1 MGTVSGD
8 NWEII
13 FLKKESGNALD
24 VLVVRQCDILTSSQF
39 QLEIIRNNWQHLL
52 HQGKTYQGKTGS
64 GLSLQRTKGQGPR
77 EQQS

>member
-1 MGTVSGD
+1 MK
-8 NWEII
+8 EI
-13 FLKKESGNALD
+13 GNALD

-52 HQGKTYQGKTGS
+52 HQGKTGS